1 MGEESSE
8 GRDTRKKTPLKRPG
22 FSESTKSS
30 ILGHIFRRKREKN
43 IYIWGWPYLITILP
57 KRQAPYD

>member
-1 MGEESSE
+1 MGEERSE
-8 GRDTRKKTPLKRPG
+8 GRDTRKKTPLKRLS

-30 ILGHIFRRKREKN
+30 ILGHIFRRKREKKAN
-43 IYIWGWPYLITILP
+43 VSGAGPILTILP